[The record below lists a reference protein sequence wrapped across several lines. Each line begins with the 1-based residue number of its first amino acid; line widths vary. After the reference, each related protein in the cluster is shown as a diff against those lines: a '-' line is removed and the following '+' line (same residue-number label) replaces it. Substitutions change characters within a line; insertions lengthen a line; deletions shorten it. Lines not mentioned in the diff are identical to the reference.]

1 MFHIFLLSQN
11 VVMEWEITPFPS
23 FPVSNAL
30 NCHAFRNVTAKS
42 ALQTGSTRERN
53 YEQSQELHW
62 TLPIQKSLTLSCLRL
77 DKRFDESV
85 RGLSVEGESISKWL
99 QVWTLLQEGF
109 LQTVPTSMEILL
121 RVKRNGKGTE
131 QELQPA
137 TNIYVQLCVRIG
149 NSWKNSQNSFCTG
162 NPPLRPADTNCSW
175 HSCSKALKYE
185 YADSQHASPL
195 NLFRCTQTWQYSLR
209 AFITVAAGTDSCHLL
224 NWDRHCPPKKYLGME
239 LGNSRDRNGTTYF
252 DCIQCQIQDGTLLW
266 SEAPGFFSHH
276 MILQTTIVFDMSLL
290 SEAKGKGVPSITTFS
305 GFTLYLC
312 GDSINSAVRGM
323 FNGVSQSHLLQ
334 LNLKINSFSLFLAG
348 TEDINK
354 ERTGQR

>member
-30 NCHAFRNVTAKS
+30 NCHAFQNVTAKS

-62 TLPIQKSLTLSCLRL
+62 TLPIQKILTLSCLRL
-77 DKRFDESV
+77 DKCFDESV

-149 NSWKNSQNSFCTG
+149 NSWKNS
-162 NPPLRPADTNCSW
+162 
-175 HSCSKALKYE
+175 
-185 YADSQHASPL
+185 
-195 NLFRCTQTWQYSLR
+195 
-209 AFITVAAGTDSCHLL
+209 
-224 NWDRHCPPKKYLGME
+224 
-239 LGNSRDRNGTTYF
+239 
-252 DCIQCQIQDGTLLW
+252 
-266 SEAPGFFSHH
+266 
-276 MILQTTIVFDMSLL
+276 
-290 SEAKGKGVPSITTFS
+290 
-305 GFTLYLC
+305 
-312 GDSINSAVRGM
+312 
-323 FNGVSQSHLLQ
+323 
-334 LNLKINSFSLFLAG
+334 
-348 TEDINK
+348 
-354 ERTGQR
+354 